1 MELYIIKRKG
11 HAEYFDERKLYASVY
26 AAALNCHL
34 SEEES
39 EKIADEIS
47 SAIKQWLHYN
57 PTTKSHKL
65 KQQVSKELKLIN
77 KDIAMMYELH
87 LDLC

>member
-11 HAEYFDERKLYASVY
+11 HAEYFDERKLYASIY
-26 AAALNCHL
+26 SAALNCHK

-39 EKIADEIS
+39 ENLADDVS
-47 SAIKQWLHYN
+47 TKIKQWLNYN

-65 KQQVSKELKLIN
+65 KTQVIKELNQID
-77 KDIAMMYELH
+77 KDIAMMYESH

>member
-11 HAEYFDERKLYASVY
+11 HAEYFDERKLYASIY
-26 AAALNCHL
+26 SAALNCHK

-39 EKIADEIS
+39 EKIADETS
-47 SAIKQWLHYN
+47 NNVKKWLHYN

-65 KQQVSKELKLIN
+65 KVQVIKELKEID
-77 KDIAMMYELH
+77 KDIAMMYEVH